1 MQGTLKKFV
10 KRSSVITSS
19 PEELVLLITSICIR
33 KHVCYTGL
41 TQLMANG
48 LLGAAVVVNAF
59 ILPRNT
65 HNNSR

>member
-1 MQGTLKKFV
+1 
-10 KRSSVITSS
+10 
-19 PEELVLLITSICIR
+19 
-33 KHVCYTGL
+33 
-41 TQLMANG
+41 MANG